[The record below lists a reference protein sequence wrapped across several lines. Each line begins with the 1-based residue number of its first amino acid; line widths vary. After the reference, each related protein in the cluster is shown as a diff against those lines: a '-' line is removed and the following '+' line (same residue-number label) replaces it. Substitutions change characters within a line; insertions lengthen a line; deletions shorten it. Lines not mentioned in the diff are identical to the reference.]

1 MEERLGRISQDR
13 FLCAEGRVARKHH
26 EVATQGSED
35 HGEAGQGGRGM
46 WVQEAGQ

>member
-1 MEERLGRISQDR
+1 MRRGTSGQEASS
-13 FLCAEGRVARKHH
+13 